1 MKRAR
6 KVAFSKL
13 TFPRAADTLARFAY
27 ERTASYAGR
36 KATLRRLLAENGDTA
51 LFCVS
56 SYQIMRCWFNKPH
69 LLPSAYS
76 NWILRLAR
84 MDPNVLQLLRYA
96 WEGRFVYGQK
106 ADADVLKVCEN
117 AATRAGLPLS

>member
-1 MKRAR
+1 
-6 KVAFSKL
+6 
-13 TFPRAADTLARFAY
+13 
-27 ERTASYAGR
+27 
-36 KATLRRLLAENGDTA
+36 
-51 LFCVS
+51 
-56 SYQIMRCWFNKPH
+56 MRCWFNKPH

-106 ADADVLKVCEN
+106 ADAEVLKVCEN